1 MFEVKRIPMEKG
13 GTYFIYVQKGD
24 NVYKILSIYKKEKA
38 KASDVMLKK
47 GTYFKGEIIGF
58 YEENSIRGFTILTD
72 LGNGLFIDRY
82 SEDRNNISNYFTN
95 KQINGSYIDQK
106 CVLGKHEIDSLLITD
121 IAKYPPAQE
130 QEFYFYMITSWRNL
144 EYSSLYNGETEM
156 HTMFLK
162 PVLGVSQTPIV
173 ISLNKSLYEVIDTLK
188 SQLFPMKASITPK
201 FYGRSRGAYNERM
214 MRRIERKDVENLFY
228 TKDSSTV
235 SIKVCRIRGLFQK
248 RSPWYSSDWKNEG
261 FYLKKLYK
269 ARKIRLEKLSQ
280 CRAGKTSESQKILAR
295 MCATYPNFLRC
306 CYVSFL

>member
-1 MFEVKRIPMEKG
+1 
-13 GTYFIYVQKGD
+13 
-24 NVYKILSIYKKEKA
+24 
-38 KASDVMLKK
+38 
-47 GTYFKGEIIGF
+47 
-58 YEENSIRGFTILTD
+58 
-72 LGNGLFIDRY
+72 
-82 SEDRNNISNYFTN
+82 
-95 KQINGSYIDQK
+95 
-106 CVLGKHEIDSLLITD
+106 
-121 IAKYPPAQE
+121 
-130 QEFYFYMITSWRNL
+130 
-144 EYSSLYNGETEM
+144 M

-280 CRAGKTSESQKILAR
+280 CRAGKTPESLRNNVPQDRRSESQKIPAR